1 MRFMNMLKESSK
13 RIIDRIKEL
22 VDNWECFERVYLFGS
37 VLRLDD
43 SYNDIDILL
52 IYEEYSSEI
61 GQQREKIKNELE
73 RICRAPVDLTALS
86 REEENDVKFLDRLK
100 SNYLRLK

>member
-61 GQQREKIKNELE
+61 GQQREKIKTN
-73 RICRAPVDLTALS
+73 
-86 REEENDVKFLDRLK
+86 
-100 SNYLRLK
+100 